1 MEVKSMKILFSL
13 LIVFSVAAS
22 ALAQESSKV
31 EVFGGYSYL
40 RADSNLGVD
49 RDLRGWN
56 ASINYNLNKILGVKA
71 DFSGHYT
78 DGAVFLSPVTDAS
91 AKIDTSDFTFLF
103 GPQFSYRKNEKVVP
117 FAHIMIGGVRRKIS
131 SPPIDV
137 GFPDFPI
144 IIDPSST
151 NTAFAA
157 AFGGGLD
164 IKLTNGLAFRLVQA
178 DYLLSR
184 FGGFTQNNLRIGTGL
199 VVRF

>member
-1 MEVKSMKILFSL
+1 MKLVFSL
-13 LIVFSVAAS
+13 LLIFSAAAS
-22 ALAQESSKV
+22 ALAQEPSKI
-31 EVFGGYSYL
+31 EVFGGYSLL
-40 RADSNLGVD
+40 RVD
-49 RDLRGWN
+49 RGLAFGPNSADQNSHGWN

-71 DFSGHYT
+71 DFSGHYKNAT
-78 DGAVFLSPVTDAS
+78 FTNLFTGATTKVDV
-91 AKIDTSDFTFLF
+91 SDFTFLF

-117 FAHIMIGGVRRKIS
+117 FAHILLGGFRGSASAPPFDIG
-131 SPPIDV
+131 PPDIPLIVD
-137 GFPDFPI
+137 I
-144 IIDPSST
+144 SST

-164 IKLTNGLAFRLVQA
+164 IKLTKGLAFRLVQA

>member
-1 MEVKSMKILFSL
+1 MKIVFSL
-13 LIVFSVAAS
+13 LIIFSATAS
-22 ALAQESSKV
+22 ALAQESRV

-40 RADSNLGVD
+40 RADLDLGAN

-78 DGAVFLSPVTDAS
+78 DGAIVFSRITPAA
-91 AKIDTSDFTFLF
+91 AKVDISNFTFML

-117 FAHIMIGGVRRKIS
+117 FAHILLGGLRRSIS
-131 SPPIDV
+131 GQPVDV
-137 GFPDFPI
+137 GALNFPI
-144 IIDPSST
+144 LIDPSFTST
-151 NTAFAA
+151 RFGA

-164 IKLTNGLAFRLVQA
+164 IKLTNGLAVRLVQA

-184 FGGFTQNNLRIGTGL
+184 FGDFTQNNLRIGTGL